1 VTEIAALVTGGSRGI
16 GLGVTRRLLEDGY
29 RVAVN
34 GVRSAAE
41 VESTLAELEEL
52 GEVLYVP
59 GDVGDAAA
67 RNRIVE
73 ATLAAFSR
81 IDVLV
86 NNAGIMSPG
95 RNDMLVANE
104 ADFDTVVAV
113 NLKGPF
119 LLTQSVAVH
128 MIEVRRTDPS
138 FRGCIVNVSSISAVL
153 ASTDRAEYC
162 ISKAGVSMATK
173 LWASRLAE
181 HGIDVYEVRPGIV
194 GTDMTAE
201 VTERYDYLIEH
212 GLTLDKR
219 WGTPDDIASVI
230 SVLARGDLPY
240 ATGQV
245 LTIDGGLTV
254 PRL

>member
-1 VTEIAALVTGGSRGI
+1 MTEIAALVTGGSRGI

-34 GVRSAAE
+34 GVRPAAE

-59 GDVGDAAA
+59 GDVGDPSA
-67 RNRIVE
+67 RDRILE
-73 ATLAAFSR
+73 ATLAAFGR

-86 NNAGIMSPG
+86 NNAGITSPG
-95 RNDMLVANE
+95 RNDMLAANE
-104 ADFDTVVAV
+104 ADFDSVVAV

-128 MIEVRRTDPS
+128 MIEVRETDPS
-138 FRGCIVNVSSISAVL
+138 FRGCIVNVSSISAVV

-181 HGIDVYEVRPGIV
+181 HGIDVYEVRPGIIS
-194 GTDMTAE
+194 TDMTAE
-201 VTERYDYLIEH
+201 VREKYDDLIEH

-219 WGTPDDIASVI
+219 WGTPDDVASVI
-230 SVLARGDLPY
+230 SLLARGDLPY

>member
-1 VTEIAALVTGGSRGI
+1 MTETAALVTGGSRGI

-34 GVRSAAE
+34 GVRSPSE
-41 VESTLAELEEL
+41 VESTLAELEAL
-52 GEVLYVP
+52 GEVVYVA
-59 GDVGDAAA
+59 GDVGDPAA
-67 RNRIVE
+67 RDRIVA
-73 ATLAAFSR
+73 ATLAAFGR

-86 NNAGIMSPG
+86 NNAGITSPG
-95 RNDMLVANE
+95 RNDMLAAKE

-119 LLTQSVAVH
+119 LLTQLVALH
-128 MIEVRRTDPS
+128 MIEVRLTDPS
-138 FRGCIVNVSSISAVL
+138 FRGCIVNVSSISAVV
-153 ASTDRAEYC
+153 ASTDRADYC

-194 GTDMTAE
+194 STDMTAE
-201 VTERYDYLIEH
+201 VAEKYDYLIEH

-219 WGTPDDIASVI
+219 WGTPDDVASVI
-230 SVLARGDLPY
+230 SVLARGDIPY